1 MPGAEMF
8 EGKWQIFWL
17 VVWNIFIFPYIGNN
31 HPNWLIFL
39 RGVGIPPTIH
49 HLDQKEDLDLIAIV
63 QFLNPVK

>member
-1 MPGAEMF
+1 LNVP
-8 EGKWQIFWL
+8 KPSKL
-17 VVWNIFIFPYIGNN
+17 VGGLEHEWISFPYIGNN